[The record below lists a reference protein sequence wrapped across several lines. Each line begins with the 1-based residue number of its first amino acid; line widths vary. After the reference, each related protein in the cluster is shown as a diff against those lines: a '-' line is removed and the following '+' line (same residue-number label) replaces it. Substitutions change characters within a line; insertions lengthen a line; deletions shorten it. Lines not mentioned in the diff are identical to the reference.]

1 MRVDLHT
8 HSVYSG
14 DAAQTPAEMIA
25 VAKRRGLDGIAIT
38 DHNTVE
44 GGQVGRKLE
53 KDFVISGIE
62 VASSG
67 GHILA
72 LGVSGPIPKNLS
84 PQETVERIR
93 EEGGVAVAAHPYAP
107 FRSGV
112 GDEIKRVDFDAIEV
126 LNAHLLS
133 RNSKALRIC
142 RRLGKPMSAGSDAH
156 LPEEIGGAF
165 VEAEVSSLEDLLEC
179 LRRGRVRI
187 GGSLPSLWAELRSLA
202 KKRMI
207 KMRNFFR
214 RLSSSGT

>member
-8 HSVYSG
+8 HSVYSK

-38 DHNTVE
+38 DHNMVE
-44 GGQVGRKLE
+44 GGRVGRELAR
-53 KDFVISGIE
+53 DFVIPGIE
-62 VASSG
+62 VASSA
-67 GHILA
+67 GHILG
-72 LGVSGPIPKNLS
+72 LGLTRPIRKGLS

-93 EEGGVAVAAHPYAP
+93 EEGGVAVAAHPYAL

-133 RNSKALRIC
+133 RNSKALKIC
-142 RRLGKPMSAGSDAH
+142 RELGKPMSAGSDAH

-165 VEAEVSSLEDLLEC
+165 VEAEASSLEELLEY
-179 LRRGRVRI
+179 LRKGKVRI
-187 GGSLPSLWAELRSLA
+187 GGGLPSLWAELRSLA
-202 KKRMI
+202 KKRVI
-207 KMRNFFR
+207 KIRNFLQR
-214 RLSSSGT
+214 RT